1 MSTATDPVFDAALTM
16 PEDRRADLA
25 YQLLLSLPQPSGSAI
40 SADDFESELDRRVN
54 AYDAGDSVASD
65 WKDVSARIQSAL
77 NSRGR

>member
-16 PEDRRADLA
+16 PEERRAALA

-40 SADDFESELDRRVN
+40 SADDFESELDRRV
-54 AYDAGDSVASD
+54 ATYEAGDSVASD
-65 WKDVSARIQSAL
+65 WKDVSDRIQSAL